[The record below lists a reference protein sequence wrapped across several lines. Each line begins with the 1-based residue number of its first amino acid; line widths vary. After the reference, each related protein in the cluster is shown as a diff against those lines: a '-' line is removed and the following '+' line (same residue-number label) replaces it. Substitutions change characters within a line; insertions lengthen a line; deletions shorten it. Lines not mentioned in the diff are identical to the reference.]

1 VICAKRASWPA
12 SSATALVALAAVTLM
27 LIAPAAAL
35 DRLLA
40 VGGDALGN
48 WLDQACNTVGEM
60 DMQHLELLRQRVVAL
75 QAEAEAQTQI
85 TQGNLDKAVEEWEK
99 AGGKQTL
106 ILGHIPGP
114 MVPPA
119 PKVVEALALRD
130 KSRENSVL
138 VDEKSPAVLD
148 CIEQAKT
155 RLTKA
160 EPAAPASCG
169 SPGGGVVITTSVNTP
184 CSLNLAAV
192 FGLPPSAFSD
202 MRLESQPSHGKVDW
216 SNGVLTYTPAPD
228 YRGPDSFTMSATHKT
243 AVNGESVDVGR
254 ENQVWGIAV
263 Q

>member
-1 VICAKRASWPA
+1 
-12 SSATALVALAAVTLM
+12 LL

-35 DRLLA
+35 DRLLV

-48 WLDQACNTVGEM
+48 WLDQACNTVGNL
-60 DMQHLELLRQRVVAL
+60 DLNQLDLLRQRVVAL

-119 PKVVEALALRD
+119 PKVSEALALRD